1 MKRPVAVL
9 VALVLTFA
17 LATPVLAAEERAAK
31 RQLIDEV
38 LKAMDMKGLAEGT
51 FNSLFAEL
59 IARDETSD
67 AATKAPD
74 EVRALRERVY
84 AHIDYAKRVE
94 DVYVPLLDKQFT
106 IDELTALLA
115 FVKTK
120 PGQKLVRILPD
131 LGVAGIVQ
139 SSGTVAAATRAT
151 AEEMQKDDLKKHPF
165 KPTMADLRSIA
176 TALEARATDENE
188 YPTGDYESLAP
199 LLSPTY
205 IRTMPTVDAWGT
217 PYFYVGDREHYRIVS
232 AGADKH
238 FEWTST
244 QPGAFGAIQSH
255 QTENPADDI
264 VFEDG
269 QFVQYPKDAGNEQ

>member
-9 VALVLTFA
+9 LALVLTVA
-17 LATPVLAAEERAAK
+17 VASPVLAAEDRAAK

-38 LKAMDMKGLAEGT
+38 LAAMDTKGLAEGA
-51 FNSLFAEL
+51 FDVLFTELMARAEISQVGTQPPAEL
-59 IARDETSD
+59 H
-67 AATKAPD
+67 
-74 EVRALRERVY
+74 ALRDRVY
-84 AHIDYAKRVE
+84 AHMDYARRVE

-106 IDELTALLA
+106 TDELTAILA
-115 FVKTK
+115 FLKTK

-131 LGVAGIVQ
+131 LGVTGMVR

-151 AEEMQKDDLKKHPF
+151 AEELEKDELKKHPW
-165 KPTMADLRSIA
+165 KPTMADLRSVA

-217 PYFYVGDREHYRIVS
+217 PYVYVGDREHYRLVS

-244 QPGAFGAIQSH
+244 QPGAFGTIQSH
-255 QTENPADDI
+255 QTDNPADDI

-269 QFVQYPKDAGNEQ
+269 QFVQYPKDSGSEQ